1 MNAKEKF
8 FREEYIPLLKK
19 LKGDE
24 KPLWGKL
31 SAQAMIEHMTDSIGI
46 GWKRI
51 SFPPYTKPEDLPKA
65 KAFML
70 SNKPFKENTPNPYM
84 PDVPPLRNQ
93 NIEEA
98 IAELER
104 EIQNF
109 IQFHK
114 NNPGITVQNPFFG
127 DLNYEEWLHLLYKHA
142 LHHLKQFGLIDKIEI
157 Q

>member
-1 MNAKEKF
+1 MTSKEKELF
-8 FREEYIPLLKK
+8 FLNEYIVLLKN

-31 SAQAMIEHMTDSIGI
+31 SAQGMIEHMTDSIGI

-51 SFPPYTKPEDLPKA
+51 QQPLYTTPDNLPKA

-70 SNKPFKENTPNPYM
+70 SDKPFKENTPNPYM
-84 PDVPPLRNQ
+84 PDNPPPLRNK

-98 IAELER
+98 IAELQA

-109 IQFHK
+109 VQFHH
-114 NNPGITVQNPFFG
+114 NHPGILVQNPFFG
-127 DLNYEEWLHLLYKHA
+127 DLNYEEWLHLLHKHA
-142 LHHLKQFGLIDKIEI
+142 RHHLKQFGLIE
-157 Q
+157 